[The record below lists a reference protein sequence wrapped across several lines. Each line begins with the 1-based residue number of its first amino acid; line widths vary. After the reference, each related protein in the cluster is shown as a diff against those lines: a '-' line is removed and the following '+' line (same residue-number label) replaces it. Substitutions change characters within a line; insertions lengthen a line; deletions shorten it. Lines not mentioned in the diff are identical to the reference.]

1 MSKVIEIK
9 KCEDCPHF
17 SGITAGQEEP
27 SCKKTLRVIPY
38 KEDWDVPFPPHRTP
52 KEDMPDWC
60 PLESTED
67 FCESNF
73 KI

>member
-9 KCEDCPHF
+9 SCIECPHF
-17 SGITAGQEEP
+17 GGITAGIAEP
-27 SCKKTLRVIPY
+27 FCKKMKQVIPY
-38 KEDWDVPFPPHRTP
+38 ESVVDVPFPPHRYP
-52 KEDMPDWC
+52 KEIPDWC